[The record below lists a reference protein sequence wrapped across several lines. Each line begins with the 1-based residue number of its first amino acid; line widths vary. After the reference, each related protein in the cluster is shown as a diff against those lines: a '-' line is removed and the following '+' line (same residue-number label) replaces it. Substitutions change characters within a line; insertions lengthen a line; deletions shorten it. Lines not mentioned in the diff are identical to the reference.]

1 MRMLEVTSAD
11 GQQESFFSLHRM
23 IPPGS
28 LTYFYSVGDPQLAT
42 TDPTKGLV
50 TVIDQSSPTKKVEK
64 QRLEMAIGGENNK
77 ITVKVPRVNYCDEDI
92 DIQAGS
98 LRVDELNLLK
108 GLPRAEPVVDE

>member
-1 MRMLEVTSAD
+1 
-11 GQQESFFSLHRM
+11 M

-42 TDPTKGLV
+42 TDPAKGLV

-64 QRLEMAIGGENNK
+64 QRLEMTIGGENNK